1 MKNLIVTADDYGVF
15 PSVNQGVKDAIRNNK
30 VNSVACIP
38 NYKDSVK
45 NVKELIAEFGAKAD
59 IGCHLT
65 ISSGEALTVQ
75 NHEAFCYG
83 NTFRPFSNLNID
95 AIEEVPELLEKEL
108 KAQVQ
113 VFLDNGIPISNLSCH
128 HTTLTTT
135 AGLFKVYLKV
145 ANEFKLPIRSVNISP
160 AAKDCTYRNIL
171 NLMLIRYV
179 PMRKLKEMR
188 KFGKEINEFLNMY
201 EAKILTPNLLESS
214 HYGPIPQAGFLDI
227 AAPIEIKQKH
237 KNLRSFFKDFVADE
251 NKTSA
256 ELMVHLIS
264 EDLNLLEQDDAIDYP
279 GIDQNYFDSRMLEY
293 RSLNAFDFSA
303 YPEVK
308 MGFWKELA

>member
-15 PSVNQGVKDAIRNNK
+15 PSINQGVKDAIKNNK
-30 VNSVACIP
+30 VNSVACIS

-45 NVKELIAEFGAKAD
+45 NVKELIAEFGDKAD

-75 NHEAFCYG
+75 NHEAFCYDKI
-83 NTFRPFSNLNID
+83 FRPFGNLDID

-108 KAQVQ
+108 RAQIE
-113 VFLDNGIPISNLSCH
+113 VFKDAQIPVTNLSCH

-135 AGLFKVYLKV
+135 SGLLKVYLKV
-145 ANEFKLPIRSVNISP
+145 AAAYKLPIRSVNISP
-160 AAKDCTYRNIL
+160 VAKDNTYRTIL
-171 NLMLIRYV
+171 SLLLRQHV
-179 PMRKLKEMR
+179 PSKKLQEMKR
-188 KFGKEINEFLNMY
+188 FGKEINDYLSKY
-201 EAKILTPNLLESS
+201 ESKILTPHVLESS
-214 HYGPIPQAGFLDI
+214 HYGPIPQAGFLD
-227 AAPIEIKQKH
+227 ALAGLEIKLKH
-237 KNLRSFFKDFVADE
+237 KNLNKFFKDFSKNE
-251 NKTSA
+251 STSA

-264 EDLNLLEQDDAIDYP
+264 EDLNLLEQDDGIDYP

-308 MGFWKELA
+308 MGFWRELA

>member
-15 PSVNQGVKDAIRNNK
+15 PSINQGIKDAIRNNK

-45 NVKELIAEFGAKAD
+45 NVKELIAEFGTKAD

-75 NHEAFCYG
+75 NHEAFCYDKI
-83 NTFRPFSNLNID
+83 FRPFGNLDID

-108 KAQVQ
+108 RAQIE
-113 VFLDNGIPISNLSCH
+113 VFKDAQIPVTNLSCH

-135 AGLFKVYLKV
+135 AGLLKVYLKV
-145 ANEFKLPIRSVNISP
+145 AAAYKLPIRSVNISP
-160 AAKDCTYRNIL
+160 AAKDNTYRTIL
-171 NLMLIRYV
+171 GLLLRQHV
-179 PMRKLKEMR
+179 PLKKLQEMKR
-188 KFGKEINEFLNMY
+188 FGKKINNYLNQY
-201 EAKILTPNLLESS
+201 ETKILTPHVLESS
-214 HYGPIPQAGFLDI
+214 HYGPIPQAGFLDTL
-227 AAPIEIKQKH
+227 AGLEVKLKH
-237 KNLRSFFKDFVADE
+237 KNLNKFFKDFSKNE
-251 NKTSA
+251 STSA

-264 EDLNLLEQDDAIDYP
+264 EDLHLLEQDDAIDYP

-308 MGFWKELA
+308 MSFWRELA